1 MTTTATRRDHAV
13 APPPHDRPRRLDGL
27 DLARGLAV
35 LGMITAHFGPFT
47 PEFAW
52 TDPGTWS
59 RVVDG
64 RSAVLFALCAGVSLT
79 LMTRPRPDEG
89 PTALVDHRRRVLLRA
104 VALFVVGALLTALG
118 TPVLVIL
125 PTYSVCF
132 VATLP
137 FLRARTRT
145 VALVAAGALL
155 VGPVVWIAGLPSMLF
170 APSDPLVKGVLFGG
184 YPGITWWGIVLVGL
198 LVGRLPLHATRTQ
211 AALVGTGGVA
221 AAVGY
226 GGGALV
232 RRALGLPP
240 TSGPV
245 GSSSA
250 VGSSAAG
257 SSAAGSSAAGS
268 SAAGSSVSGG
278 SGGSSVAT
286 PPDAPVLQPQGG
298 GTLEHLEID
307 WSVLTA
313 IDPHAGSTPEVLGA
327 LGVAVAVL
335 GLSLLVAGRAGR
347 LLAPVR
353 AVGTLALTVYAAHI
367 VAFAVLE
374 RTADAW
380 LAEGWIPAVS
390 IMVGAIVLATAWR
403 VRLGTGPLERL
414 VRWASRSLDG
424 PGRRSR
430 TS

>member
-13 APPPHDRPRRLDGL
+13 APPPHDRPQRLDGL

-145 VALVAAGALL
+145 VALVAVGALL

-198 LVGRLPLHATRTQ
+198 LVGRLPLHATRTK

-245 GSSSA
+245 GS
-250 VGSSAAG
+250 
-257 SSAAGSSAAGS
+257 SSAAGS

-298 GTLEHLEID
+298 GTLEHPEID

-403 VRLGTGPLERL
+403 ARLGTGPLERL